1 MSNQK
6 EILEEFIDE
15 KGRTLNVR
23 WWVNDDG
30 ATSCGIEWWNHEH
43 EYECDAGSSLDW
55 ALSHGGIQCDDVFNE
70 NTNYDAVI
78 PIDEETLKE
87 IENFRDECD
96 KQLNK

>member
-30 ATSCGIEWWNHEH
+30 ATSCGIEWLYDHD
-43 EYECDAGSSLDW
+43 YECDAGASLDW
-55 ALSHGGIQCDDVFNE
+55 ALAHDGIQCDDVFDE

-78 PIDEETLKE
+78 PIDKDTLKE
-87 IENFRDECD
+87 IEQFRDECD